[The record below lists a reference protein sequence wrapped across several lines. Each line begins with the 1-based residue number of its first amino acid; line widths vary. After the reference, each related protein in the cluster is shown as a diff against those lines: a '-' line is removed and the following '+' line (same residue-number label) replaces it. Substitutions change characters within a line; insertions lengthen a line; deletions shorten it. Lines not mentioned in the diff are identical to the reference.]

1 MLSHLLFFKVIFK
14 NVTFSIALY
23 MLVYRLQRNID
34 FIYLTCIED
43 SSFYCIEHSVKF
55 SFYTL
60 VYNYI

>member
-1 MLSHLLFFKVIFK
+1 
-14 NVTFSIALY
+14 